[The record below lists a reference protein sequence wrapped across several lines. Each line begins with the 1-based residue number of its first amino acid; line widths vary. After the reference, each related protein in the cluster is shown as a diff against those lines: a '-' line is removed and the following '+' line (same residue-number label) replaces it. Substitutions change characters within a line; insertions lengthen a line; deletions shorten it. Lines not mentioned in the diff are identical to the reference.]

1 MLWWTR
7 AVGEYAMSKTT
18 QLRVL
23 DFDCP
28 TCASTVERA
37 LSNLEGV
44 DAVEVHYTTG
54 RVEIDFDEAVA
65 DPAAFAQTIENQ
77 GYTPRPA

>member
-1 MLWWTR
+1 
-7 AVGEYAMSKTT
+7 MSETT

-37 LSNLEGV
+37 LSNQQGV
-44 DAVEVHYTTG
+44 ENVEVHYTTG
-54 RVEIDFDEAVA
+54 RVEIGYDDSVA
-65 DPAAFAQTIENQ
+65 DPETFARTIENQ
-77 GYTPRPA
+77 GYTPQPA

>member
-1 MLWWTR
+1 
-7 AVGEYAMSKTT
+7 MSERT
-18 QLRVL
+18 QFRVM

-37 LSNLEGV
+37 LGNVEGV
-44 DAVEVHYTTG
+44 DRVEVHYTTG
-54 RVEIDFDEAVA
+54 RVEIDYDGSVVE
-65 DPAAFAQTIENQ
+65 PETLERTIANQ

>member
-1 MLWWTR
+1 MTET
-7 AVGEYAMSKTT
+7 A
-18 QLRVL
+18 QFRVM

-28 TCASTVERA
+28 TCASNVERA
-37 LSNLEGV
+37 LRRTDGV

-54 RVEIDFDEAVA
+54 RVEVTY
-65 DPAAFAQTIENQ
+65 DPAAADSTDFERAIENQ